1 MFYVIA
7 SKLNTTHQLPD
18 LFKWYIS
25 MCTYYTMVEFNQWWL
40 VFNCWTL
47 KIIVNQHCLS
57 FVISL
62 SNITSSYVV
71 YSLVFRFET
80 KTKSVVNHL
89 TIQKAV
95 LTILTFVFTFTTYTQ
110 LQDWTDTE
118 YFEGKANV
126 TTNFKIKCVICF
138 SPD

>member
-1 MFYVIA
+1 M
-7 SKLNTTHQLPD
+7 
-18 LFKWYIS
+18 
-25 MCTYYTMVEFNQWWL
+25 
-40 VFNCWTL
+40 
-47 KIIVNQHCLS
+47 
-57 FVISL
+57 
-62 SNITSSYVV
+62 V

-95 LTILTFVFTFTTYTQ
+95 LTILTFVFTFTTYW

-126 TTNFKIKCVICF
+126 STNFKIKCVICF

>member
-1 MFYVIA
+1 M
-7 SKLNTTHQLPD
+7 
-18 LFKWYIS
+18 
-25 MCTYYTMVEFNQWWL
+25 
-40 VFNCWTL
+40 
-47 KIIVNQHCLS
+47 
-57 FVISL
+57 
-62 SNITSSYVV
+62 V

-126 TTNFKIKCVICF
+126 STNFKIKCVICF